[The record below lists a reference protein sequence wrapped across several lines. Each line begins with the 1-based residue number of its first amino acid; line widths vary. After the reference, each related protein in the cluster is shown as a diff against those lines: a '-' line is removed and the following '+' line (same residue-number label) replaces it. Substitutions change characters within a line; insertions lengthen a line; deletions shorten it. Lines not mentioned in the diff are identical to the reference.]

1 MHKDHPEYKPAA
13 RARYGSRKGRGAIA
27 MKSVTPE
34 KVLHQLVADQEKRR
48 QTVQTRG
55 KRRATAK
62 AMAMEATTS
71 PVQGP
76 ENIVAHC
83 DVATPPV
90 EVAGFDSRW
99 MNDAQVASSSSNALG
114 LDLPAGDAQSV
125 QFSWD
130 SSFSEF
136 LFGPPSPSSSA
147 SSSSVATPLSQSEL
161 PLMFEQLPE
170 QRFEGLMYELLE
182 SGGCQKVETHLSSPS
197 YPLTLGTSA
206 SPAPRGSTSRT
217 PPPRSSSWPLSHVEF
232 EYAMYGV
239 AQPLSYP
246 SFSKQ
251 SLGHPSPPLRTSLIQ
266 GWTNELGPHPVEPFG
281 YDLSPLC
288 EESFFLPQYGQC

>member
-1 MHKDHPEYKPAA
+1 MYKDHPEYKPAA
-13 RARYGSRKGRGAIA
+13 RARYGSRKGRGAIT

-34 KVLHQLVADQEKRR
+34 KVLNQLVQDQEKRR
-48 QTVQTRG
+48 QAVQSRG

-62 AMAMEATTS
+62 AKATDATIP
-71 PVQGP
+71 PVHGP
-76 ENIVAHC
+76 ENIAANVN
-83 DVATPPV
+83 VATPPA
-90 EVAGFDSRW
+90 EVTDFDSRW

-114 LDLPAGDAQSV
+114 LDLPAGDAQSD

-130 SSFSEF
+130 SSFSDF

-147 SSSSVATPLSQSEL
+147 SSSSVATPLCQSEL
-161 PLMFEQLPE
+161 PLMFEQSPE

-182 SGGCQKVETHLSSPS
+182 SGGCQKVQTHLPSPN
-197 YPLTLGTSA
+197 YPLSLGTSA
-206 SPAPRGSTSRT
+206 SPVPRGFTPRI

-232 EYAMYGV
+232 EYATYGV
-239 AQPLSYP
+239 AQPLPYP
-246 SFSKQ
+246 GFPEQ

-266 GWTNELGPHPVEPFG
+266 GWTNELGPHPVEPFR